1 MRLVEAL
8 RQNKLQVTAVG
19 RGRGGISQNCPHPQQ
34 SRDCWSCRCPCFYT
48 CHPQGISCAFCK
60 MVPCTKFEV
69 REQSGCSPRVSAL
82 CNGAA
87 ALLCET
93 TLEVKPHPSWGSPC
107 RTLYICAYIY
117 IYICN
122 LMSGCSSATLAVLQ
136 QCRQLGGVQAGAG
149 RVWDPRGSQDAS
161 GRGCCSTVAEA
172 MPDAKLSLHVFGVK
186 QLSPSCELG
195 LIWAGKSI
203 RATP

>member
-34 SRDCWSCRCPCFYT
+34 SRDCWSCWCPCFYT

-136 QCRQLGGVQAGAG
+136 QCRQLGGCRQGLAGCGTPGGRRMLLAGA
-149 RVWDPRGSQDAS
+149 
-161 GRGCCSTVAEA
+161 VAA
-172 MPDAKLSLHVFGVK
+172 
-186 QLSPSCELG
+186 QLQRPCLMQSCPCMCLVSNSSA
-195 LIWAGKSI
+195 LPVSWA
-203 RATP
+203 

>member
-1 MRLVEAL
+1 MG
-8 RQNKLQVTAVG
+8 LQL
-19 RGRGGISQNCPHPQQ
+19 
-34 SRDCWSCRCPCFYT
+34 
-48 CHPQGISCAFCK
+48 SCAK
-60 MVPCTKFEV
+60 PPWK
-69 REQSGCSPRVSAL
+69 SSPIQA
-82 CNGAA
+82 G
-87 ALLCET
+87 ALLAGLCIY
-93 TLEVKPHPSWGSPC
+93 VH
-107 RTLYICAYIY
+107 IYIY
-117 IYICN
+117 IYMQPDER
-122 LMSGCSSATLAVLQ
+122 LLLGYAGGPPAVPAA
-136 QCRQLGGVQAGAG
+136 GGVQAGAG